1 MCTWVFQNGGAL
13 REMYVLRREEDPGE
27 PLDIVVGLPAAQSHC
42 SYVVPELRYEVYLH
56 TDNFYSATV
65 FRQWDVQISDY
76 IT

>member
-1 MCTWVFQNGGAL
+1 
-13 REMYVLRREEDPGE
+13 MYVLRREEDPGE

-65 FRQWDVQISDY
+65 FRQWDV
-76 IT
+76 